1 MAHDLHT
8 PTTGRHL
15 SRLGICITAVV
26 FAAGAFTLPASAA
39 MGSPSQPPVKSGSAE
54 DPNGRPDGQC
64 KSGYV
69 YRDERDAAHAKN
81 PTRQPGTNQCQSG
94 YVYRDSYEGDGVCVT
109 PEERD
114 KWHEFNPNRQPGTN
128 QCKSGY
134 VWRDAWDGDDTCV
147 TPKERDKWHVRF

>member
-1 MAHDLHT
+1 MPRTPRT
-8 PTTGRHL
+8 PT
-15 SRLGICITAVV
+15 AN
-26 FAAGAFTLPASAA
+26 PAPTSA
-39 MGSPSQPPVKSGSAE
+39 S
-54 DPNGRPDGQC
+54 
-64 KSGYV
+64 
-69 YRDERDAAHAKN
+69 AHAKN
-81 PTRQPGTNQCQSG
+81 PNRQPGTNQCQSG

-114 KWHEFNPNRQPGTN
+114 KWHKFNPNRQPGTN